1 MAEIRVRLLVA
12 VKGSAQVGFA
22 YKITLVHKFNDQ
34 VKCKISHARFDLL
47 KNIGGENSSETN
59 VDITYRL
66 KGVLEGLSI
75 QNRFGIIRSD
85 LAREEFLDNR
95 LQMQYDF
102 NFESFL

>member
-22 YKITLVHKFNDQ
+22 YKITLVHKFNDL
-34 VKCKISHARFDLL
+34 VKYKISHARFDLP

-66 KGVLEGLSI
+66 KGVLGGTI
-75 QNRFGIIRSD
+75 D
-85 LAREEFLDNR
+85 TK
-95 LQMQYDF
+95 
-102 NFESFL
+102 

>member
-34 VKCKISHARFDLL
+34 VKYKISHARFDLP

-66 KGVLEGLSI
+66 KGVLGGTIDTE
-75 QNRFGIIRSD
+75 
-85 LAREEFLDNR
+85 
-95 LQMQYDF
+95 
-102 NFESFL
+102 

>member
-34 VKCKISHARFDLL
+34 VKYKISHERFDLP

-66 KGVLEGLSI
+66 KGVLGGTI
-75 QNRFGIIRSD
+75 D
-85 LAREEFLDNR
+85 TK
-95 LQMQYDF
+95 
-102 NFESFL
+102 

>member
-1 MAEIRVRLLVA
+1 MTEIGVRLLFA

-34 VKCKISHARFDLL
+34 VKCKISHARFDLP

-66 KGVLEGLSI
+66 KGVLGGTI
-75 QNRFGIIRSD
+75 D
-85 LAREEFLDNR
+85 TK
-95 LQMQYDF
+95 
-102 NFESFL
+102 